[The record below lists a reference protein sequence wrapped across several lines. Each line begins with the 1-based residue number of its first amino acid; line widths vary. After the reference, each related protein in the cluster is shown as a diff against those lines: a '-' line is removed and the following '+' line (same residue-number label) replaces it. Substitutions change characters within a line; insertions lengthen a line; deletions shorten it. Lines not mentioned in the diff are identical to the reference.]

1 MQFDRMKRRAFIT
14 LLASAAAWTR
24 AARAQQPRM
33 PVLGFLLFAQRE
45 ATLQASWYQAFHADC
60 VSLAGYEAAMSSL
73 NTVSPIAIRGGWQL
87 WRTNWSASAGCD
99 FCPNPPSSP
108 SRERRDNN
116 HPEPRSAALFFS
128 LPHQEVLVT
137 ARHRGRGVAHPI
149 NTNLGIDRIQAL
161 FSHFGLD

>member
-73 NTVSPIAIRGGWQL
+73 NTVSPIAIRG
-87 WRTNWSASAGCD
+87 AAGS
-99 FCPNPPSSP
+99 FGERIGPPQP
-108 SRERRDNN
+108 DAIFVPTR
-116 HPEPRSAALFFS
+116 
-128 LPHQEVLVT
+128 
-137 ARHRGRGVAHPI
+137 
-149 NTNLGIDRIQAL
+149 QAL
-161 FSHFGLD
+161 PAVKDATTTIPSHGAQRFSSVFGTRRC

>member
-87 WRTNWSASAGCD
+87 WRTN
-99 FCPNPPSSP
+99 
-108 SRERRDNN
+108 
-116 HPEPRSAALFFS
+116 RSAPEAIFV
-128 LPHQEVLVT
+128 PT
-137 ARHRGRGVAHPI
+137 R
-149 NTNLGIDRIQAL
+149 QAL
-161 FSHFGLD
+161 PVVKDATTT